1 MIVDEIYTGFG
12 RTGAWF
18 AIEREDIVPDI
29 LCIGKAMGSG
39 FPISA
44 AAGRSEVMDAWPISS
59 GEALHTSTYLGHPLG
74 CAAAVATIDEIERL
88 QLPARARRLGGE
100 LGARLREL
108 SSHDGIVEVR
118 GRGFLWGILFRD
130 ATLAATVVKRAL
142 RAGAIFL
149 QSGIAG
155 EVIAISPPL
164 VIGEEQLERALEI
177 LKVAIEE
184 TA

>member
-1 MIVDEIYTGFG
+1 
-12 RTGAWF
+12 
-18 AIEREDIVPDI
+18 
-29 LCIGKAMGSG
+29 MGSG

-44 AAGRSEVMDAWPISS
+44 AAGRLQVMDAWPISS
-59 GEALHTSTYLGHPLG
+59 GEALHTSTYLGHPVG

-88 QLPARARRLGGE
+88 QLPERARRLGSE
-100 LGARLREL
+100 LGSRLREL
-108 SSHDGIVEVR
+108 SSRGIVEVR
-118 GRGFLWGILFRD
+118 GRGFLWGIAFHD
-130 ATLAATVVKRAL
+130 AELAAAVVKRAL

-149 QSGIAG
+149 QSGIRG

-164 VIGEEQLERALEI
+164 VMGEEQLARALEI